1 MDRTASVKKAE
12 LPPGRRVLAIS
23 DIHGNLTFLKALL
36 TAAGYTHE
44 DILVLVGDLVEK
56 GPASLAVLRYVMEL
70 SQTHT
75 VYALRGNCDNLVT
88 ELLRKEWEPAPQFF
102 HHYLATWKEHSL
114 LVQLGQA
121 AGFPLQTP
129 EDLPELRRR
138 VRARLAPEYEFLT
151 QMPDIL
157 ITPDYLFV
165 HGGVPREDHLEDLA
179 AHRCL
184 KNDNF
189 LPQGYAFRRWCVVG
203 HWPVTLYDPQ
213 IPSAA
218 PLLEH
223 DRHIASIDGGCVLK
237 ADGQLNALVLPA
249 APAGPF
255 SWYSYDGLPAA
266 RALDAQAESADSV
279 NIRWGRSQVELL
291 EEGPLL
297 SRCRHLET
305 GRELDI
311 LTEYLYTKEDLLFC
325 EDSTDYRPPVEPG
338 DALSIV
344 RRLPDRALVKRNGVT
359 GWYFGRLGEDVPPKT
374 FFCEKSPGI
383 SA

>member
-223 DRHIASIDGGCVLK
+223 NRHIASIDGGCVLK

-255 SWYSYDGLPAA
+255 S
-266 RALDAQAESADSV
+266 
-279 NIRWGRSQVELL
+279 
-291 EEGPLL
+291 
-297 SRCRHLET
+297 
-305 GRELDI
+305 
-311 LTEYLYTKEDLLFC
+311 
-325 EDSTDYRPPVEPG
+325 
-338 DALSIV
+338 
-344 RRLPDRALVKRNGVT
+344 
-359 GWYFGRLGEDVPPKT
+359 
-374 FFCEKSPGI
+374 
-383 SA
+383 

>member
-23 DIHGNLTFLKALL
+23 DIHGNLSFFKALL

-165 HGGVPREDHLEDLA
+165 HGGVPREDHLEDLT

-184 KNDNF
+184 KNEEAIR
-189 LPQGYAFRRWCVVG
+189 YALTDKWI
-203 HWPVTLYDPQ
+203 L
-213 IPSAA
+213 
-218 PLLEH
+218 
-223 DRHIASIDGGCVLK
+223 
-237 ADGQLNALVLPA
+237 
-249 APAGPF
+249 
-255 SWYSYDGLPAA
+255 
-266 RALDAQAESADSV
+266 AQKH
-279 NIRWGRSQVELL
+279 R
-291 EEGPLL
+291 
-297 SRCRHLET
+297 T
-305 GRELDI
+305 
-311 LTEYLYTKEDLLFC
+311 
-325 EDSTDYRPPVEPG
+325 
-338 DALSIV
+338 
-344 RRLPDRALVKRNGVT
+344 
-359 GWYFGRLGEDVPPKT
+359 PKIK
-374 FFCEKSPGI
+374 FAKD
-383 SA
+383 